1 VKAVYTER
9 HRSHD
14 PQFFLVRGVVKRT
27 TEQPERADRLLKG
40 LADGRHTLIEP
51 TQFGQG
57 PRARVHSPAYLR
69 FLESAWEEWSALS
82 DSGSEMIANMHPV
95 RHAATY
101 PTHIVGKLGWHT
113 VDTACPIGPGTW
125 AGACA
130 ATDVAV
136 TAAQLVMDGEDA
148 VYALCRPPGHHAYR
162 DQAGGFCF
170 LNNSAIAA
178 AQLRQ
183 KHERVAILDVDVH
196 HGNGTQGIFYRRPD
210 VFTVSI
216 HADPVA
222 YYPFVWGYAHER
234 GEGDGEGANLNIPLP
249 IGTGDDGYIE
259 ALGGAKKAIAAFAP
273 TALVLAL
280 GLDASEHDPLAALKI
295 TTDGFRRIGEAVARF
310 GLPTVIVQEGGYL
323 SDILGANLTATLRG
337 FEAAR

>member
-69 FLESAWEEWSALS
+69 FLESAWEEWSALP
-82 DSGSEMIANMHPV
+82 DSGPEMIANMHPV

-234 GEGDGEGANLNIPLP
+234 GEADGEGANLNIPLP

-259 ALGGAKKAIAAFAP
+259 ALKVANRAIAAFAP
-273 TALVLAL
+273 TALVLAR